1 MADASSRPWFQEH
14 VDRYLATNGEDGHEW
29 RGVHTL
35 LLTTRGRRSG
45 KPRTLPLIYGED
57 GDRLL
62 IVASMGGAPRHPS
75 WYLNLLADPNVE
87 VQVKGDRFHAV
98 AHTAGPD
105 ERGRLWKTMT
115 GVWPDYDQ
123 YQTRTS
129 REIPVV
135 VLERAG

>member
-1 MADASSRPWFQEH
+1 MAESSSRPWFHEH
-14 VDRYLATNGEDGHEW
+14 MERYLATDGEDGHDW

-35 LLTTRGRRSG
+35 LLTTHGRRSG
-45 KPRTLPLIYGED
+45 KPRTLPLIYGRD

-75 WYLNLLADPNVE
+75 WYLNLVADPDVE
-87 VQVKGDRFHAV
+87 VQVKGERFRAV

-105 ERGRLWKTMT
+105 ERDRLWKTMT
-115 GVWPDYDQ
+115 DVWPDYDT

-129 REIPVV
+129 RQIPVV
-135 VLERAG
+135 VLERAT